1 MLDVHRL
8 RIFRAVV
15 AAGSMNQAA
24 ANLGYTASAVSQHV
38 AALQRETQLQLIE
51 RDGRGIRPTHAGRTL
66 ASAADDV
73 LGRLAELDAVVE
85 GLRAGRVGSLSVSYF
100 SSAGAAWMPDVVA
113 TMTREFPDL
122 RLDLRLRERADGP
135 ATSPDVEVVVE
146 GEEAPQDPAYDV
158 HPLLEEPY
166 VVVLPA
172 GHRLAGRERVPLL
185 ELADEPW
192 IDSDPSLGTCRA
204 TVIDACSSVGFSPRF
219 QVEAHDYLTAISFV
233 AAGVGVT
240 VMPRLGVGTSLPPGL
255 RALALVDPVPM
266 RRLAVRVRRSHRS
279 SRAARRI
286 LELLEEMAAA
296 TARERGTVPVV
307 AQDRS

>member
-15 AAGSMNQAA
+15 ASGSMNQAA

-51 RDGRGIRPTHAGRTL
+51 RDGRGIRPTDAGRRL
-66 ASAADDV
+66 AAAADEV
-73 LGRLAELDAVVE
+73 LGHLAALDAVVE
-85 GLRAGRVGSLSVSYF
+85 DLRSGRVGALSVSYF
-100 SSAGAAWMPDVVA
+100 TSVGAAWMPGVVA
-113 TMTREFPDL
+113 AMTREFPEL
-122 RLDLRLRERADGP
+122 RLDLRLIERADGAP
-135 ATSPDVEVVVE
+135 AAPDVEVLVVDDAAAE
-146 GEEAPQDPAYDV
+146 DAAYDV

-172 GHRLAGRERVPLL
+172 THRLAGHAQVPLI

-192 IDSDPSLGTCRA
+192 VDSDPAHGICRA

-219 QVEAHDYLTAISFV
+219 QVEAHDYVTATSFV

-240 VMPRLGVGTSLPPGL
+240 VMPRLGLSTALPPDL
-255 RALALVDPVPM
+255 RAIPVVDPVPM
-266 RRLAVRVRRSHRS
+266 RRIAVRVRTSLRASGA
-279 SRAARRI
+279 AARI
-286 LELLEEMAAA
+286 VELLEERAAA
-296 TARERGTVPVV
+296 TARPDDV
-307 AQDRS
+307 ARAS